1 MAQTDHNLRSSYRE
15 MLLNHLFVG
24 EVLRHLWGMG
34 RYVEVLWP
42 EVDDGGYDVVLDC
55 GGAIRHVQLK
65 ASHAGS
71 STARILV
78 NTKLLDKPSGCVV
91 WMVFDQDTL
100 GFRQFRWFGGAPGEK
115 LALSKELKVA
125 KHTRANAEGV
135 KGDRQDIRVLPK
147 AEFDQLGTVSELVGR
162 LFGHEYGC
170 PSRDHKGAD
179 RG

>member
-1 MAQTDHNLRSSYRE
+1 MTLSDHNRRSSYRE

-24 EVLRHLWGMG
+24 EVLRHLWGRG

-71 STARILV
+71 TTARVLV

-91 WMVFDQDTL
+91 WMIFDPDTL
-100 GFRQFRWFGGAPGEK
+100 EFKQFRWLGGAPGRRLTLNAK
-115 LALSKELKVA
+115 LKVA

-135 KGDRQDIRVLPK
+135 KGERQDIRVLPK
-147 AEFDQLGTVSELVGR
+147 SRFDQLATVSELVGR
-162 LFGHEYGC
+162 LFGPEYGC
-170 PSRDHKGAD
+170 PSLEQKRAD